1 MSNTK
6 IKNATPTKFNGIEF
20 KSKLEVSVY
29 KTLLVAGFKPNYEK
43 LKFTLW
49 EGYKPTVPFY
59 TKSKKTRELELD
71 DTKIRGI
78 TYTPDFTFNY
88 KDYLIV
94 VEVKGKENDV
104 YPYKRKLFRKWLEIN
119 QPKSIFFE
127 VFSKKNTETAIKII
141 KSL

>member
-20 KSKLEVSVY
+20 KSKLEVNVY
-29 KTLLVAGFKPNYEK
+29 KTLLIAGFKPNYEK

-71 DTKIRGI
+71 DTKVRGI

-88 KDYLIV
+88 KGYLII

-119 QPKSIFFE
+119 NPKSMFFE

>member
-6 IKNATPTKFNGIEF
+6 IKNATPTRFNGIEF

-29 KTLLVAGFKPNYEK
+29 KTLLVAGFKPDYEK

-71 DTKIRGI
+71 DAKIRGI
-78 TYTPDFTFNY
+78 TYTPDFTFRY
-88 KDYLIV
+88 KDYLII

-119 QPKSIFFE
+119 CPKSVFFE
-127 VFSKKNTETAIKII
+127 VFTKRNTETAIKII
-141 KSL
+141 KQL

>member
-6 IKNATPTKFNGIEF
+6 IKNATPTRFNGIEF

-29 KTLLVAGFKPNYEK
+29 KTLLVAGFKPDYEK

-78 TYTPDFTFNY
+78 TYTPDFTFRY
-88 KDYLIV
+88 KDYLII

-119 QPKSIFFE
+119 CPKSVFFE
-127 VFSKKNTETAIKII
+127 VFTKRNTETAIKIV
-141 KSL
+141 KQL

>member
-20 KSKLEVSVY
+20 KSKLEVNVY
-29 KTLLVAGFKPNYEK
+29 KTLLIAGFKPNYEK

-119 QPKSIFFE
+119 HPKSMFFE

>member
-6 IKNATPTKFNGIEF
+6 IKNATPTRFNGIEF

-29 KTLLVAGFKPNYEK
+29 KTLLVAGFKPDYEK

-78 TYTPDFTFNY
+78 TYTPDFTFRY
-88 KDYLIV
+88 KDYLII

-119 QPKSIFFE
+119 CPKSVFFE
-127 VFSKKNTETAIKII
+127 VFTKRNTETAIKII
-141 KSL
+141 KQL

>member
-6 IKNATPTKFNGIEF
+6 IKNATPTRFNGIEF

-29 KTLLVAGFKPNYEK
+29 KTLLVAGFKPDYEK

-78 TYTPDFTFNY
+78 TYTPDFTFRY
-88 KDYLIV
+88 KDYLII

-119 QPKSIFFE
+119 CPKSVFFE
-127 VFSKKNTETAIKII
+127 IFTKRNTETAIKII
-141 KSL
+141 KQL

>member
-6 IKNATPTKFNGIEF
+6 IKNATPTRFNGIEF

-29 KTLLVAGFKPNYEK
+29 KTLLVAGFKPDYEK

-78 TYTPDFTFNY
+78 TYTPDFTFRY
-88 KDYLIV
+88 KDYLII

-119 QPKSIFFE
+119 CPKSVFFE
-127 VFSKKNTETAIKII
+127 VFTKRNTETAIKTI
-141 KSL
+141 KQL